1 MIRSGNK
8 EIRLLQQIW
17 PAWSDYGELAVKS
30 ISHYKKA
37 KRVLWQSA
45 DKMSLQFFKRCA
57 ALWLGKFHATSLTPD
72 TTYDS
77 DTNDHLA
84 EDYETDDDTHSDG
97 DDDDGGCNE
106 LDDVG
111 GNFCADDGVNY
122 Y

>member
-1 MIRSGNK
+1 MAIKKLGFYNF
-8 EIRLLQQIW
+8 IW
-17 PAWSDYGELAVKS
+17 YGLPGLIIVNLHLKVF
-30 ISHYKKA
+30 SHDNKA
-37 KRVLWQSA
+37 KRALWQSA
-45 DKMSLQFFKRCA
+45 VKMSLQFFKRCA

-111 GNFCADDGVNY
+111 GNFYADDGVN
-122 Y
+122 